1 MLPNISRSKDNR
13 TVRFGQLIDYNMRTI
28 FLEKL
33 YAKCGGE
40 TSPTLFFKKSKLRI
54 SLDQQSK
61 VLCSFFFFCPCRV
74 CNVINFEVN
83 FSFLVK
89 PFSHLT
95 EKVRT
100 KV

>member
-1 MLPNISRSKDNR
+1 MLPNISGSKDNQ

-33 YAKCGGE
+33 CAKCGGE

-61 VLCSFFFFCPCRV
+61 VLCSFFFCPGRV

-89 PFSHLT
+89 PFFHLT

-100 KV
+100 KI